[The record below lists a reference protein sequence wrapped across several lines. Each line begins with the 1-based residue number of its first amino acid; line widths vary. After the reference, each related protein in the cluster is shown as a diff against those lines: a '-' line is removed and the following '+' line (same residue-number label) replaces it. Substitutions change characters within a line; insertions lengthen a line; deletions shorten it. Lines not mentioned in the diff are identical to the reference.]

1 MQPVTSQQT
10 IRQLQELGGAV
21 YVWPR
26 KARCCGGTVTLD
38 ASTTRPQARTF
49 RRLQTRGIELYLACG
64 LSEPD
69 SLHLELSRK
78 GRVRAFWNGLAWL
91 A

>member
-1 MQPVTSQQT
+1 MQLVTSQQT

-38 ASTTRPQARTF
+38 ASTTRPKARTF
-49 RRLQTRGIELYLACG
+49 KRLETGGIELYLATG
-64 LSEPD
+64 MSDPD

-78 GRVRAFWNGLAWL
+78 GRLRAFWNGLAWL

>member
-1 MQPVTSQQT
+1 MQLVTSQQT
-10 IRQLQELGGAV
+10 IRQLRELGGAV

-26 KARCCGGTVTLD
+26 KARCCGGTVTLE
-38 ASTTRPQARTF
+38 ASTRRPKARTF
-49 RRLQTRGIELYLACG
+49 RCLQTDGIELYLACG

-69 SLHLELSRK
+69 SLHLELSRT

>member
-1 MQPVTSQQT
+1 MQLVTSQQT

-38 ASTTRPQARTF
+38 ASTARPKARTF
-49 RRLQTRGIELYLACG
+49 RRLETGGIEL
-64 LSEPD
+64 
-69 SLHLELSRK
+69 SLHLELGRK